1 MFLNMVIERNPQL
14 IIEVTKLHRDGVIEP
29 NTYVLDV
36 DSIYENARLIKET
49 ADKYNISLYYMTK
62 QFGRNPIISKIIEK
76 AGIDK
81 AVAVDFDEARVL
93 FDNSLKI
100 GHIGHLVQVP
110 KNDIKLSLLMKPE
123 VITCFSYEKA
133 KEISDNAKEL
143 GITQDIL
150 LRVID
155 ENDVIYPGQEGGIYL
170 GKLKEIVHH
179 ILKLKNIKIA
189 GITSFPCFLYDYEKK
204 EITPTH
210 NVYTLLK
217 AKEILNE
224 MGLKIWQVNGPSATC
239 RNSIPLLNKYG
250 ITHGEPGHAL
260 LGTTP
265 LHAYTKQP
273 EKPAIVYVSEISHV
287 NNGKAYC
294 YGGGFYPRSNVKY
307 ALVSNNPEDIL
318 DRIFDVEELP
328 PESIDYYGSIFLN
341 NRKVNVGDTVIYSFR
356 TQIFVTRAK
365 VALLEGLSSGKP
377 KLTYI
382 FDSKGNLLKDLRK
395 KDNK

>member
-14 IIEVTKLHRDGVIEP
+14 IIEAAKLHRNGVIEP

-36 DSIYENARLIKET
+36 DSIYENAKLINDT
-49 ADKYNISLYYMTK
+49 ALKYNVNLYYMTK

-81 AVAVDFDEARVL
+81 AVAVDFDEAKVL
-93 FDNSLKI
+93 YDNGLNI

-110 KNDIKLSLLMKPE
+110 KNNIKLSLLMKPE

-133 KEISDNAKEL
+133 KEISDSAKEL

-170 GKLKEIVHH
+170 GKLKETVHH
-179 ILKLKNIKIA
+179 ILKLENIKIA

-217 AKEILNE
+217 AKEILHE
-224 MGLKIWQVNGPSATC
+224 MDIEIWQVNGPSATC
-239 RNSIPLLNKYG
+239 CSSIPLLNKYG

-273 EKPAIVYVSEISHV
+273 EKPSIVYVSEISHI
-287 NNGKAYC
+287 NNEKAYC

-318 DRIFDVEELP
+318 DRIFDVEELS
-328 PESIDYYGSIFLN
+328 PESIDYYGTILLN

-365 VALLEGLSSGKP
+365 IALIEGLSSGKP

>member
-14 IIEVTKLHRDGVIEP
+14 IIEAAKLHRDGVIEP

-36 DSIYENARLIKET
+36 DSIYENAKLINDT
-49 ADKYNISLYYMTK
+49 ALKYNVNLYYMTK

-81 AVAVDFDEARVL
+81 AVAVDFDEAKVL
-93 FDNSLKI
+93 YDNGLNI

-110 KNDIKLSLLMKPE
+110 KNNIKLSLLMKPE

-133 KEISDNAKEL
+133 KEISDSAKEL

-170 GKLKEIVHH
+170 GKLKETVHH
-179 ILKLKNIKIA
+179 ILKLENIKIA

-217 AKEILNE
+217 AKEILHE
-224 MGLKIWQVNGPSATC
+224 MDIEIWQVNGPSATC
-239 RNSIPLLNKYG
+239 CSSIPLLNKYG

-328 PESIDYYGSIFLN
+328 PESIDYYGTILLN

>member
-14 IIEVTKLHRDGVIEP
+14 IIEATKLHRNGFIEP

-36 DSIYENARLIKET
+36 DSIYENAKLIKDT
-49 ADKYNISLYYMTK
+49 ALKYNVNLYYMTK

-81 AVAVDFDEARVL
+81 AVAVDFDEAKVL
-93 FDNSLKI
+93 FDNGLKI

-110 KNDIKLSLLMKPE
+110 KNDIKLSLFMKPE

-133 KEISDNAKEL
+133 KEISNNAREL
-143 GITQDIL
+143 GIMQDIL

-170 GKLKEIVHH
+170 GKLKETVHH

-204 EITPTH
+204 EITLTH

-224 MGLKIWQVNGPSATC
+224 MGLEIWQVNGPSATC
-239 RNSIPLLNKYG
+239 CSSIPLLNKYG

-273 EKPAIVYVSEISHV
+273 EKPSIVYVSEISHI
-287 NNGKAYC
+287 NNEKAYC

-328 PESIDYYGSIFLN
+328 PESIDYYGTILLN

>member
-1 MFLNMVIERNPQL
+1 MFLKMVIERNPQL
-14 IIEVTKLHRDGVIEP
+14 VIEAARLHKDGVIEP

-36 DSIYENARLIKET
+36 DGIYENAKLVKET

-81 AVAVDFDEARVL
+81 AVAVDFDEAKVL
-93 FDNSLKI
+93 YDNGLNI

-110 KNDIKLSLLMKPE
+110 KNNIKLSLLMKPE

-133 KEISDNAKEL
+133 KEISDSAKEL

-170 GKLKEIVHH
+170 ERLKETVHH
-179 ILKLKNIKIA
+179 ILKLENIKIA

-217 AKEILNE
+217 AKEILHE
-224 MGLKIWQVNGPSATC
+224 MDIEIWQVNGPSATC
-239 RNSIPLLNKYG
+239 CSSIPLLNKYG

-328 PESIDYYGSIFLN
+328 PESIDYYGTILLN